1 MSVDYPEALW
11 LLAVLPVIAVAAYF
25 GYLRS
30 RARLQSL
37 VGTYIRDEFFEALVF
52 KRFLS
57 GFAFTLTL
65 AFLVV
70 ALSDPHWGE
79 RSIED
84 ERRGLEIVYLIDVS
98 NSMRAEDILP
108 NRITRSRE
116 VARAVQSR
124 IPDAY
129 AAVIAFKGDVSV
141 VSPMTEDSVA
151 FELAMDYLSGP
162 LVTTPGTDVE
172 RGLRSALELFPS
184 GTNRRKVVLL
194 FTDGQELTGDQRSLV
209 REIVGADVAVVSIVA
224 GTPAG
229 ALIPLSSGGVLR
241 DQNGNPVIA
250 GVDEAALA
258 FLAEQTGG
266 IVQRLDDTGVVGRLT
281 EYLGGIAGSDRS
293 VAFRVVGTARFRVF
307 LILAVLSM
315 AAGIWIEARRW
326 SALI

>member
-11 LLAVLPVIAVAAYF
+11 LLAFLPVIAVAAYF

-116 VARAVQSR
+116 VARAGQ
-124 IPDAY
+124 
-129 AAVIAFKGDVSV
+129 
-141 VSPMTEDSVA
+141 T
-151 FELAMDYLSGP
+151 
-162 LVTTPGTDVE
+162 
-172 RGLRSALELFPS
+172 RGNHCASH
-184 GTNRRKVVLL
+184 T
-194 FTDGQELTGDQRSLV
+194 
-209 REIVGADVAVVSIVA
+209 
-224 GTPAG
+224 
-229 ALIPLSSGGVLR
+229 PLSASLFAP
-241 DQNGNPVIA
+241 N
-250 GVDEAALA
+250 
-258 FLAEQTGG
+258 T
-266 IVQRLDDTGVVGRLT
+266 
-281 EYLGGIAGSDRS
+281 S
-293 VAFRVVGTARFRVF
+293 
-307 LILAVLSM
+307 
-315 AAGIWIEARRW
+315 ARRF
-326 SALI
+326 SPHASLSKPR